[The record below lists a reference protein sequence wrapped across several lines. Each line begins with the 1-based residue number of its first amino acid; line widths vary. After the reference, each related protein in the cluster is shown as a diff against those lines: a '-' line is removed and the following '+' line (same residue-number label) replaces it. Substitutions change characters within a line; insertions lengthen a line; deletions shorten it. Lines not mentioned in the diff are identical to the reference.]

1 MMKKMK
7 AVVKTKPE
15 PGAELIDIDIPVPGP
30 DDVLV
35 KVLATSICGTD
46 LHIYEW
52 NTWAQSR
59 IKNIPQIMGH
69 ELCGEVLELG
79 TD

>member
-1 MMKKMK
+1 MAKMK

-15 PGAELIDIDIPVPGP
+15 SGAELVEIDIPTPKP
-30 DDVLV
+30 DEVLV

-52 NTWAQSR
+52 NKWAQNR
-59 IKNIPQIMGH
+59 IRNIPQVMGH
-69 ELCGEVLELG
+69 ELCGEVF
-79 TD
+79 